1 MGECSKNPSWMQI
14 NCRLSCNQCGMKQ
27 TLQLLFSFLLL
38 FLLCAEN
45 MCSDSN
51 KNCKR
56 WAENSECS
64 KNPEYMHTY
73 CAKSCQ
79 KCVNDPTS
87 GSKNLKCFLL
97 KLFYDS
103 TMTNVLL
110 LLDNSPSSRCED
122 KDRNCPSWASR
133 GECEKNPKYMKKNCP
148 KSCKTCV
155 GSQAISTSEEEDYE
169 NLETLGLLANID

>member
-1 MGECSKNPSWMQI
+1 
-14 NCRLSCNQCGMKQ
+14 
-27 TLQLLFSFLLL
+27 
-38 FLLCAEN
+38 

-103 TMTNVLL
+103 TMTDVLL

-133 GECEKNPKYMKKNCP
+133 GECQKNPKYMKKNCP

-155 GSQAISTSEEEDYE
+155 GSQAISTSEEDYE
-169 NLETLGLLANID
+169 NLETLGQH